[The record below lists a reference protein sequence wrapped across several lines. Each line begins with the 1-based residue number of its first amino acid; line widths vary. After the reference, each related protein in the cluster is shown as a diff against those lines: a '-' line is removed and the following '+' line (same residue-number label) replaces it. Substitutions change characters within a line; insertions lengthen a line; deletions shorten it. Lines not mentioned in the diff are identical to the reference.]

1 MEPERWQEIDQLL
14 EAALEQEESQ
24 RAAFLEEACAGDETL
39 RQEVETLLV
48 AHDQVGDFIETPAL
62 EVAARNLAKTRT
74 QSLVGQKLGS
84 YQILSLLGSGGMGE
98 VYLAQDTTLARK
110 VALKRSGAKPGDR
123 VNRAYCFSKMMTSC
137 QGRLEE
143 VSTHFKG

>member
-62 EVAARNLAKTRT
+62 EVAAWKLAKTRT
-74 QSLVGQKLGS
+74 QALV
-84 YQILSLLGSGGMGE
+84 
-98 VYLAQDTTLARK
+98 
-110 VALKRSGAKPGDR
+110 
-123 VNRAYCFSKMMTSC
+123 
-137 QGRLEE
+137 
-143 VSTHFKG
+143 